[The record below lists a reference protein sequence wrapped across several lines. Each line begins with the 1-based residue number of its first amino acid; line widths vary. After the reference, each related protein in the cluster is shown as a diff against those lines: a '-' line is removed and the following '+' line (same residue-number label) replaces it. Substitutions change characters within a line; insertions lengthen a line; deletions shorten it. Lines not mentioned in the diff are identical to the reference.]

1 MVDTRTH
8 DVVVYGATGF
18 VGKLTAA
25 YLAGH
30 APEDARIALAGR
42 SLERLEEVRHRLGGR
57 TVDWS
62 LLVADSS
69 DRAALD
75 DIAGSAR
82 AVATTVGPYAKYGMP
97 LVGACAEAGTHYA
110 DLTGEVLFIRE
121 SAERFAETARR
132 SGARIVH
139 SCGFDSI
146 PSDLGVQVLHDR
158 VRADGEG
165 ELEDTTFV
173 LTGMKGGVSGG
184 TIASLKGQIDE
195 LRRNPQMR
203 KVVADPYSLSPS
215 RDKEPDLGKEPDMHG
230 PVREDDLGGWMAPFV
245 MASFN
250 TRVVRR
256 SNALQ
261 DWAYGRRLRYRE
273 LMRTGPGPVGLAKA
287 AGITAGLGAAV
298 GTIALPPTRAL
309 VDRFLPAPGEGPSE
323 KTRTTGYFRIEVHT
337 RTSTGARYVAHIAAQ
352 GDPGYAATAVMLG
365 ESVLS
370 LALDGDRLPASAGVL
385 TPATAMNGALTDRL
399 RAAGFTI
406 EVARQA

>member
-1 MVDTRTH
+1 MADTRTH

-25 YLAGH
+25 YLAEH
-30 APEDARIALAGR
+30 APDDTRIALAGR
-42 SLERLEEVRHRLGGR
+42 SRERLEEVRNRLGGR
-57 TVDWS
+57 AVDWPV
-62 LLVADSS
+62 LVADSS

-75 DIAGSAR
+75 EIAGSAR
-82 AVATTVGPYAKYGMP
+82 AIATTVGPYAKYGMP
-97 LVGACAEAGTHYA
+97 LLVACAEAGTHYA

-121 SAERFAETARR
+121 AIERCDATARQ
-132 SGARIVH
+132 SGARIVN

-146 PSDLGVQVLHDR
+146 PSDLGVQALHDR

-173 LTGMKGGVSGG
+173 LTGVKGGVSGG
-184 TIASLKGQIDE
+184 TLASLTAGIDE
-195 LRRNPQMR
+195 LRRNPEIR
-203 KVVADPYSLSPS
+203 KVVADPYSLSPA
-215 RDKEPDLGKEPDMHG
+215 RDKEPDLGKEPDVHA
-230 PVREDDLGGWMAPFV
+230 PVRFDELGGWMAPFV

-287 AGITAGLGAAV
+287 AGITAGLGVAV

-323 KTRTTGYFRIEVHT
+323 KTRSNGYFRIEVHT
-337 RTSTGARYVAHIAAQ
+337 RTSTGARYVAHVAAK

-365 ESVLS
+365 ESALS
-370 LALDGDRLPASAGVL
+370 LALDGDKLPVAAGVL
-385 TPATAMNGALTDRL
+385 TPATAMNGALADRL
-399 RAAGFTI
+399 RAAGFTL
-406 EVARQA
+406 EVSRQA